1 MTYLQKIL
9 DSHRLKAKNDNRSFE
24 LLYEK
29 ASESVSTRG
38 FKNALK
44 MHSREGIAVIAEI
57 KRRSPSKGNLFA
69 DLDPGVLAAE
79 YESGG
84 AAAISVLTDK
94 ENFGGSDE
102 DLIEASK
109 VIKIPVLRKDFTVDQ
124 RDICDARIMG
134 ADAVLLIVSALDRAE
149 LKDFLELSIELDL
162 DPLVEVHDEKE
173 LDEALSVGAKLI
185 GVNQRDLKTF
195 DVDPLKAADLISK
208 IPEDVTA
215 VAESGID
222 GGNSA
227 RNLMRVGY
235 SALLVGE
242 LLVKSND
249 RMKTLSELTN
259 KFDEKITTDTGE

>member
-9 DSHRLKAKNDNRSFE
+9 DLHRLNAKNDKRSFE
-24 LLYEK
+24 LLYEE
-29 ASESVSTRG
+29 ASRTGPTRG
-38 FKNALK
+38 FKKELTR
-44 MHSREGIAVIAEI
+44 HSEKGIAVIAEI
-57 KRRSPSKGNLFA
+57 KRRSPSKGDLFA
-69 DLDPGVLAAE
+69 NLDPGALAAE

-94 ENFGGSDE
+94 ENFGGSDK

-109 VIKIPVLRKDFTVDQ
+109 SVKIPVLRKDFTVDQ

-134 ADAVLLIVSALDRAE
+134 ADAVLLIVSALDRYE
-149 LKDFLELSIELDL
+149 LKDFIELSIELDM

-173 LDEALSVGAKLI
+173 LEQALSVEAKLI
-185 GVNQRDLKTF
+185 GVNQRDLKSF
-195 DVDPLKAADLISK
+195 EVDPLKATALMSK
-208 IPEDVTA
+208 IPESVTA

-222 GGNSA
+222 GGESA

-249 RMKTLSELTN
+249 RMKTLSELNN
-259 KFDEKITTDTGE
+259 KFDEKSYE